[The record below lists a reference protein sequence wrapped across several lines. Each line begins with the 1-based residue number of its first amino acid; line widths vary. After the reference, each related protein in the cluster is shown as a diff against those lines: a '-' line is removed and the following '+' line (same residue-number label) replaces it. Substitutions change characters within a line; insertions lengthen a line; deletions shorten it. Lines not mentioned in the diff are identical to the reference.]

1 MSSAA
6 RAAGGAAGASRD
18 AAKPPLAGAF
28 RPAAAAR
35 QLLAAGARPWSRAK
49 RYVFLLHRWLG
60 IGTCV
65 LIALWFASGIVMMY
79 VEYPELTEQERLD
92 ALPPLELARARLG
105 PAEAAAAL
113 DAPSGAPVRL
123 RLTSVLGR
131 PAYELAHADGRA
143 RIVFADDGARLDG
156 VTAEQA
162 LDAARRS
169 GFDAVAPRHAGT
181 VDIDQWTVSSPL
193 DRHRPLHKIELGDP
207 AGTVLYVSGTTGQI
221 VRDTNRRERFWNWL
235 GSTIHW
241 IYPWQLRR
249 HAELWANLVIA
260 LSLVGLVSI
269 ASGALVGWWRLRLKR
284 RYRSGVTPYRGVMKW
299 HHLLGLGSLVFLAT
313 FMLSGLLS
321 LGPWGV
327 FANATSA
334 ADAIERYTGGRPSAL
349 DSVPPLA
356 ALEAGVKEIEWA
368 RLGGAEYWIASYS
381 ADERVAVDADGPVSA
396 SELRARIER
405 ALPAMLPDAALVRS
419 ETIAVYDDY
428 YYTHHNRY
436 RPLPVLRAV
445 FADPERSWF
454 HVDLETG
461 QVVNRMTATDRVA
474 RWLYNGLH
482 SLDLAWLFQRRP
494 LWDVVVIVLCAIGVV
509 FSATSVWIGWRRLAR
524 SGRRAT

>member
-1 MSSAA
+1 MSVLLQRVAA
-6 RAAGGAAGASRD
+6 AQ
-18 AAKPPLAGAF
+18 P
-28 RPAAAAR
+28 PAAVLAR
-35 QLLAAGARPWSRAK
+35 LGRRAK
-49 RYVFLLHRWLG
+49 RFVFLLHRWVG
-60 IGTCV
+60 IGMCV

-79 VEYPELTEQERLD
+79 VEYPELTEQERLA
-92 ALPPLELARARLG
+92 ALPPLALDAVRVG
-105 PAEAAAAL
+105 PAEARATL
-113 DAPSGAPVRL
+113 DPRAGEPVRL
-123 RLTSVLGR
+123 RLASVLGR
-131 PAYELAHADGRA
+131 PAYEVAQSDGRL
-143 RIVFADDGARLDG
+143 RVVFADDGTRLDG
-156 VTAEQA
+156 VTPGQA

-181 VDIDQWTVSSPL
+181 IDIDQWTVSSPL
-193 DRHRPLHKIELGDP
+193 DPHRPLHKIELGDS

-249 HAELWANLVIA
+249 HAGLWADLVIA

-299 HHLLGLGSLVFLAT
+299 HHLLGLGCLLFLAT

-327 FANATSA
+327 FDNATSA
-334 ADAIERYTGGRPSAL
+334 ATVIERYTGGRPGAFEPP
-349 DSVPPLA
+349 PPLA
-356 ALEAGVKEIEWA
+356 ALAPGVKEIEWA
-368 RLGGAEYWIASYS
+368 RLGGKPYWIASYS
-381 ADERVAVDADGPVSA
+381 ADERVVLDADGPVSPT
-396 SELRARIER
+396 ELRARIDR
-405 ALPAMLPDAALVRS
+405 ALPAMLPEAALVRT
-419 ETIAVYDDY
+419 ERVTTYDDY

-445 FADPERSWF
+445 FADPEESWF
-454 HVDLETG
+454 HIDLDTG
-461 QVVNRMTATDRVA
+461 QVVNRLTATDRVA

-482 SLDLAWLFQRRP
+482 SLDFALLFQRRP
-494 LWDVVVIVLCAIGVV
+494 LWDVVVIALCTIGVA
-509 FSATSVWIGWRRLAR
+509 FSVTSVWIGWRRLAR
-524 SGRRAT
+524 SRRRRSWSTPRASASI